1 MSLQIGDI
9 QASSGM
15 SKAIF
20 DQFDSNLMT
29 QDAKNKLKP
38 EDLAVIREGWKK
50 LAYSI
55 AKGVIDHL
63 ESNVSGNTGEAVTT
77 TNSHVHKV
85 KMADL

>member
-1 MSLQIGDI
+1 MPLQAGDI
-9 QASSGM
+9 NASSGM

-38 EDLAVIREGWKK
+38 EDLAAIREGWKK

-55 AKGVIDHL
+55 AKGIIDHL
-63 ESNVSGNTGEAVTT
+63 ESNVSGKTGEAITS
-77 TNSHVHKV
+77 TNSHVHNV